1 MWTPL
6 DHHATDLQ
14 LKVQLFS
21 LKVYKINSTLLAILI
36 GTASKGFNNLII
48 ISYKKEKTWNQLQT
62 YADP

>member
-36 GTASKGFNNLII
+36 GTASKGFN
-48 ISYKKEKTWNQLQT
+48 KKEKTWIQLQT